1 MSRTRALIVV
11 ALIAVFVVAGGVL
24 IYVNGHK
31 GGENVTFDLSVT
43 GARAMK
49 VDSPSGIDPEKLQAH
64 QNDTI
69 SINLKS
75 DQDGEVHLHDYDI
88 AFATRAGQTV
98 SKTFQADKTC
108 TCEIEWESTSTH
120 LGTLTVSP

>member
-1 MSRTRALIVV
+1 
-11 ALIAVFVVAGGVL
+11 VAGGVL

-31 GGENVTFDLSVT
+31 GGQNVTFDLSVT
-43 GARAMK
+43 NAKAMK
-49 VDSPSGIDPEKLQAH
+49 VDSPSGVPERLQAH

-69 SINLKS
+69 TITIKS

-88 AFATRAGQTV
+88 AFDTRAGQTV
-98 SKTFQADKTC
+98 SKTFKADKTC

-120 LGTLTVSP
+120 LGKLTVSP